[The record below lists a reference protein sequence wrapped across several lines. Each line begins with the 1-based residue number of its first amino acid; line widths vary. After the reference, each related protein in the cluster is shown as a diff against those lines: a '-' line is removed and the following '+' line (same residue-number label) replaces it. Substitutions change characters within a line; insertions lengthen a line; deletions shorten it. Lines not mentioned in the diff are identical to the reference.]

1 MNPIEPTPPE
11 ILVVDDERQIRNAI
25 SRPLRKRGYVV
36 RTAADGIEA
45 IENIAE
51 HGAPTLMVLDLAMP
65 RMDGRQVLA
74 RVRQNHPHLPVL
86 ICTASD
92 ATDLVGNHR
101 VEVLEKPW
109 NLSTF
114 MEKMQALL
122 QDELHEEEEA
132 DDPSSSHGLRA

>member
-1 MNPIEPTPPE
+1 MSIDVPALPT

-25 SRPLRKRGYVV
+25 SRPLRKLGYVV
-36 RTAADGIEA
+36 RLAADGIEA

-51 HGAPTLMVLDLAMP
+51 HGAPTLMVLDLVMP

-92 ATDLVGNHR
+92 ADDLMDKHR
-101 VEVLEKPW
+101 VAVLEKPW
-109 NLSTF
+109 NLTTF
-114 MEKMQALL
+114 LEKVRALL
-122 QDELHEEEEA
+122 A
-132 DDPSSSHGLRA
+132 DDDFEDEE

>member
-1 MNPIEPTPPE
+1 MTPPE
-11 ILVVDDERQIRNAI
+11 PSLPVILVVDDERQIRNAI
-25 SRPLRKRGYVV
+25 SRPLRKLGYEV

-51 HGAPTLMVLDLAMP
+51 HGAPSLMVLDLAMP

-92 ATDLVGNHR
+92 ARDLQDQHR
-101 VEVLEKPW
+101 VDVLEKPW
-109 NLSTF
+109 TLKTF
-114 MEKMQALL
+114 LRKMQALL
-122 QDELHEEEEA
+122 DDQEYSEE
-132 DDPSSSHGLRA
+132 

>member
-1 MNPIEPTPPE
+1 LSTTDPALPV

-25 SRPLRKRGYVV
+25 SRPLRKVGYGV
-36 RTAADGIEA
+36 RLAADGIEA

-92 ATDLVGNHR
+92 ADDLMDQHR
-101 VEVLEKPW
+101 VAVLEKPW
-109 NLSTF
+109 NLTSF
-114 MEKMQALL
+114 MEKVQTLL
-122 QDELHEEEEA
+122 ADDDYQDEE
-132 DDPSSSHGLRA
+132 